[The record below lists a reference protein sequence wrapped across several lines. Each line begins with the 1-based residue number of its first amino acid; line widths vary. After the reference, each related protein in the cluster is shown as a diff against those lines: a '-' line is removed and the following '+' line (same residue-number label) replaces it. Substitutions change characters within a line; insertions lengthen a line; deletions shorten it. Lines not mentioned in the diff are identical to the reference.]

1 MHHNGRMATSSSTG
15 PIVIIGASLAGG
27 AAAVA
32 LREGGYEGEVTLIGA
47 ETHRPYERPPLSKA
61 LLLGEAD
68 EPDWVGDQG
77 FFDSRVTW
85 KPGTTVTAIDAER
98 KLVRAGDDEF
108 PYQKLIIATGSTPRR
123 LDLPGGDLDG
133 ILTLRTLDDALAL
146 RERFKAGGPVAVI
159 GAGWIGCEVAAAARH
174 HDAPVTM
181 IAPEEQ
187 PLVRVL
193 GERVGG
199 VFGDLHREHGVDLR
213 LRSTIAAFEG
223 DGTVSGVR
231 LGDGSVVPAQTV
243 VLGVGAVPNLRLAE
257 AAGLDLADGGIAV
270 DPTLRTSEFDIYAIG
285 DVAAHDH
292 PRYRHRV
299 RVEHWANAKDQGA
312 HVARNVL
319 GAEIPYQAS
328 PYFFTDQYD
337 LGCEYRG
344 LADPQHDRLVI
355 RGDLAGRQF
364 IAFWLKDG
372 AVVAA
377 MNVNDWDHG
386 DALGALIDSGRQVPE
401 DELINGDL

>member
-1 MHHNGRMATSSSTG
+1 MATSSTG

-32 LREGGYEGEVTLIGA
+32 LREAGYEGEITLIGS
-47 ETHRPYERPPLSKA
+47 ETHRPYERPPLSKG
-61 LLLGEAD
+61 LLLGDAD
-68 EPDWVGDQG
+68 EPDWVGDEG
-77 FFDSRVTW
+77 FFDSAVTW

-98 KLVRAGDDEF
+98 KLVRAGDDEY

-133 ILTLRTLDDALAL
+133 IFTLRTLDDALAL

-159 GAGWIGCEVAAAARH
+159 GAGWIGCEAAAAARKH
-174 HDAPVTM
+174 GAAVTM
-181 IAPEEQ
+181 IAPEDQ

-193 GERVGG
+193 GDRIGA
-199 VFGDLHREHGVDLR
+199 VFGDLHREHEVDLR
-213 LRSTIAAFEG
+213 LGAGVAGFEG
-223 DGTVSGVR
+223 DGAVTGVK
-231 LGDGSVVPAQTV
+231 LGDGTVVPAQTV
-243 VLGVGAVPNLRLAE
+243 VLGVGAVPNTALAE

-292 PRYRHRV
+292 PRYPGRV

-312 HVARNVL
+312 HVAGNVL
-319 GAEIPYQAS
+319 GAEAPYQAS

-344 LADPQHDRLVI
+344 LADPEHDRLVV

-386 DALGALIDSGRQVPE
+386 DALGALVDSGRRVTE
-401 DELINGDL
+401 DELINGEL